1 MTGTYRPPDDRF
13 VPRARLAL
21 APFLGAL
28 LWGTLLSPTTA
39 HALSWWVADEPSAEA
54 LRNNLDRY
62 WPEHGITVKVGTPTY
77 QREAIWYA
85 GGELVMV
92 AGDRVRWQATETDWP
107 TQVAL
112 VRSWL
117 RDRDRPGAGWI
128 PRARPELGGYGLVS
142 VGGGLRL
149 PTVNPELRLGPA
161 SPAGHVTLG
170 GGLAWRLLR
179 VGIFSELGF
188 GETAGQG
195 LQAVS
200 ILRVF
205 VGGTASLVA
214 PIGKLEIENVL
225 GFGARAVVIRPQE
238 LDLEPSVVR
247 LGAFVLGL
255 RLLGRATP
263 VVAVGG
269 GLRLGIDTAP
279 IYVQVGQDAAPEL
292 LSPVTFHAELVVA
305 FGGAATG
312 DRAR

>member
-1 MTGTYRPPDDRF
+1 MGGC
-13 VPRARLAL
+13 ALILAL
-21 APFLGAL
+21 LLPVQAL
-28 LWGTLLSPTTA
+28 
-39 HALSWWVADEPSAEA
+39 ALSWWVPDEGSAEA

-117 RDRDRPGAGWI
+117 RDRDRPSAGWI
-128 PRARPELGGYGLVS
+128 PRARPEVGGYGVLS
-142 VGGGLRL
+142 GGGGLRL
-149 PTVNPELRLGPA
+149 PTVNPDLRLGPA
-161 SPAGHVTLG
+161 SPAGHITLG

-200 ILRVF
+200 IMRAF

-214 PIGKLEIENVL
+214 PIGKLEIENLV
-225 GFGARAVVIRPQE
+225 GFGARAVVIRPKE

-255 RLLGRATP
+255 RVLGRATP
-263 VVAVGG
+263 ILALGG

-279 IYVQVGQDAAPEL
+279 IFVQVGEDASPEL
-292 LSPVTFHAELVVA
+292 LSPVTFHAELVVVL
-305 FGGAATG
+305 GGTQP
-312 DRAR
+312 RE

>member
-1 MTGTYRPPDDRF
+1 MSPTRPLLVPVFAALLMTSAVL
-13 VPRARLAL
+13 VPRAAL
-21 APFLGAL
+21 
-28 LWGTLLSPTTA
+28 
-39 HALSWWVADEPSAEA
+39 ALSWWVPDEGSAEA
-54 LRNNLDRY
+54 LRDNLDRY
-62 WPEHGITVKVGTPTY
+62 WPDHEITVKVGTPTY

-117 RDRDRPGAGWI
+117 RDRARPTAGWI
-128 PRARPELGGYGLVS
+128 PRVRPEIGGYGILS
-142 VGGGLRL
+142 GGGGLRL
-149 PTVNPELRLGPA
+149 PTVNPDLRLGPA

-200 ILRVF
+200 ILRAF
-205 VGGTASLVA
+205 VGGTVSLVA
-214 PIGKLEIENVL
+214 PVGKLEIENLL
-225 GFGARAVVIRPQE
+225 GVGARAVVIRPEE
-238 LDLEPSVVR
+238 LDLGPSVVR

-255 RLLGRATP
+255 RVLGRATP
-263 VVAVGG
+263 ILALGG

-292 LSPVTFHAELVVA
+292 LSPVTFHAELVVVL
-305 FGGAATG
+305 GGSSQRG
-312 DRAR
+312 EGR